1 MLLHFA
7 LHYMVPLKEF
17 VLNFQLFKINLG
29 RIRIKNVS
37 WIRNS
42 KEVGAGSDSGIN
54 TSGIQTLETIDLQAS
69 RNGEKG
75 GDVA

>member
-29 RIRIKNVS
+29 RIWIKNVS

-42 KEVGAGSDSGIN
+42 KVGAGSDSGIN
-54 TSGIQTLETIDLQAS
+54 TSGIKTLETIDLQAS